1 MSKYI
6 IDEQTCIDVSDAI
19 RAKTKTSGTMSAAD
33 WATKINSISGGL
45 EPFYQTNFTLSS
57 TSGYTSES
65 TIVTKSAIGTAVRNY
80 YKTTSS
86 GMSSNGKRNVMLA
99 RFVYQGGHGTTYEF
113 SECLNIVAF
122 NWYYLSGTSQPSATD
137 LVITANPQLCYS
149 TTKGYW
155 PRTYLKLSDPIAG
168 VISAYTGD
176 ATQYKISSGTYTMY
190 LYDLSGVYSYAY
202 KGGQ

>member
-19 RAKTKTSGTMSAAD
+19 RAKTKKSGTMSAAD

-45 EPFYQTNFTLSS
+45 EPFYQTEFTLSS
-57 TSGYTSES
+57 TSSYTNE
-65 TIVTKSAIGTAVRNY
+65 TNVLTKSAIGTAVRNY
-80 YKTTSS
+80 YKTTSAN
-86 GMSSNGKRNVMLA
+86 MYQNGRRNVMLA
-99 RFVYQGGHGTTYEF
+99 RFEYVGGHGTTYEF
-113 SECLNIVAF
+113 VECLNVITF
-122 NWYYLSGTSQPSATD
+122 NWYYISGNTQPTTTD
-137 LVITANPQLCYS
+137 LVITSNPNLCYS
-149 TTKGYW
+149 TTKGYY
-155 PRTYLKLSDPIAG
+155 PRTFLKLSDPMAG

-176 ATQYKISSGTYTMY
+176 TSYKISSGKYGLS